1 MKILKGDEVKV
12 VSGKD
17 KGKVGK
23 VEKAFEK
30 EKKVIVSGA
39 NLYKRHVKSMS
50 QKQKSDIVTITKP
63 LPVSS
68 VVLVCPNCR
77 KETRVGYDTVKG
89 EKFRI
94 CRKCK
99 KKI

>member
-1 MKILKGDEVKV
+1 MKIKKGDEVKV

-23 VEKAFEK
+23 VEKALEK
-30 EKKVIVSGA
+30 ENKVLVTGV
-39 NLYKRHVKSMS
+39 NLYKKHVKSRT
-50 QKQKSDIVTITKP
+50 QKQQSDIVTIAKP
-63 LPVSS
+63 LPLANVA
-68 VVLVCPNCR
+68 LICPNCR
-77 KETRVGYDTVKG
+77 KETRVGYETKNG

-94 CRKCK
+94 CKKCK